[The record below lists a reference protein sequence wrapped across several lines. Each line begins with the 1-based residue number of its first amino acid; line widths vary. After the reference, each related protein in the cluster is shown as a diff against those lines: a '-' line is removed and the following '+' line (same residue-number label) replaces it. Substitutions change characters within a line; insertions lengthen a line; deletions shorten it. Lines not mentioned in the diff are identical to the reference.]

1 MRSVRSLLFASALL
15 LSLQATAS
23 ADCGGA
29 QPLFSAGF
37 ESTQELTL
45 SGSVVGLHQGIM
57 EVRAGSTLISSTALG
72 YGGVYEVALPPLAP
86 EAMLS
91 LRVRGTDE
99 WQFLELASHVGSAG
113 HLDRLARAEGG
124 LAGEW
129 AHAALV
135 VTPEST
141 VNYALVS
148 AVAGEQAGP
157 DCRLAEHQAALDPAG
172 VTTRLA
178 WLKIAMQHGGFGV
191 AAATRAK
198 TGGGTTLDLLLDDT
212 ALQQELER
220 VEDEHP
226 GLLGEYE
233 TLIQTPFCD
242 YFQDERRIVLRD
254 RELDLSVIYAA
265 HIAFD
270 TATTGLFV
278 DTSFNDTFSFDCVG
292 EVARLEFSGVTPVE
306 SWGFVDGVQTR
317 VWRYEDFVE
326 YRALDVG
333 LEQVALVQTTQGR
346 MHYPDLPDRPDLI
359 IGGTSYRS
367 ALIRQAAGA
376 AFDPASEPGEYSLPL
391 HGFGQDA
398 NVFRTWL
405 NADGS
410 GSLLDSG
417 QSLAWSVAADGSLT
431 VELDD
436 RTVHLLPFRNDGP
449 VRDVFVTVDFPDGRR
464 QVDAQLA
471 YRRDPAAAITQS
483 ELPMLLR
490 QHGERNDPDYP
501 TFEFDLK
508 ADTTATSSQ
517 GRVFGWVL
525 EGGRLTL
532 RGCASPQMPLYEE
545 PGWGQCSNYERRVF
559 DVYQRDGNFWYL
571 REERD
576 TWYDFY
582 GDGLE
587 LSITQRLNRP
597 YGRLPP
603 SP

>member
-1 MRSVRSLLFASALL
+1 
-15 LSLQATAS
+15 
-23 ADCGGA
+23 
-29 QPLFSAGF
+29 
-37 ESTQELTL
+37 
-45 SGSVVGLHQGIM
+45 M

-233 TLIQTPFCD
+233 SLIQTPFCD
-242 YFQDERRIVLRD
+242 YFHGEQRVVLRD
-254 RELDLSVIYAA
+254 RGLHLSLIHAIRINFEDPDAGQYTNTHGVAD
-265 HIAFD
+265 F
-270 TATTGLFV
+270 
-278 DTSFNDTFSFDCVG
+278 TFTCADG
-292 EVARLEFSGVTPVE
+292 VARFELSGGVPLQSWMQVLIDGVPTPTPVHIH
-306 SWGFVDGVQTR
+306 
-317 VWRYEDFVE
+317 EDWIEF
-326 YRALDVG
+326 RLLDTG
-333 LEQVALVQTTQGR
+333 IEQMALVETTQSRVTFPELPG
-346 MHYPDLPDRPDLI
+346 HPDQIRV
-359 IGGTSYRS
+359 GTSHRS

-431 VELDD
+431 VELAD
-436 RTVHLLPFRNDGP
+436 REVHLLPFRNDGP

-471 YRRDPAAAITQS
+471 YRRDSAAAITPA

-501 TFEFDLK
+501 PFEFDLK

-517 GRVFGWVL
+517 GRMFGWEL
-525 EGGRLTL
+525 EDGRLTL

-545 PGWGQCSNYERRVF
+545 PGWGECFNYERRVF